1 MRFTFHNEKP
11 IENTL
16 NQDNLYLTIASKIMI
31 DLNTPGKKLS
41 LLGILTLELRFQY
54 SEI

>member
-1 MRFTFHNEKP
+1 MYFIFHNEKP
-11 IENTL
+11 IESTL

-41 LLGILTLELRFQY
+41 LLGKSDLGVEISIL
-54 SEI
+54 